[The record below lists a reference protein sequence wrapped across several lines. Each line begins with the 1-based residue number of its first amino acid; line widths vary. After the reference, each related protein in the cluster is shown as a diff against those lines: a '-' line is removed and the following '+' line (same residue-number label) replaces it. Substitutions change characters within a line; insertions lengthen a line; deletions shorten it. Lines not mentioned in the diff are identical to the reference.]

1 MKTLYPV
8 KGCGRC
14 ADITAASLLG
24 ADVYD
29 VMLDHLNNHQFFPS
43 RYADVERLAIK
54 ARRSTKRQKIVID
67 FNLSENEVEAL
78 RVHLHNLVKS
88 GKNGYVEFEYPAYCG
103 IPKAIARKLTGDQ
116 VDAIQDAINTD
127 GKYNKNAFSTS
138 NKMKDILLVYGLP

>member
-88 GKNGYVEFEYPAYCG
+88 GKNAFAHPQTQRRRWSVEGRRLPEDNPVFENSGLGKSRYHQQ
-103 IPKAIARKLTGDQ
+103 PKCA
-116 VDAIQDAINTD
+116 
-127 GKYNKNAFSTS
+127 
-138 NKMKDILLVYGLP
+138 